1 MLNIR
6 ARQYPEVMRRVT
18 VTIPDELET
27 ALDRYIAGQDAM
39 PSVTAVV
46 QASLKRFLAEGR
58 AESPVPSL
66 DRVLRNR
73 IQIVELLQRWG
84 VTNVRLFG
92 SVARGGAGPGSD
104 IDLLVSVPKGI
115 SYFDIADMQTEL
127 EALLAAPVHLVTDG
141 AMTDE
146 QRAAVA
152 ADALRL

>member
-1 MLNIR
+1 
-6 ARQYPEVMRRVT
+6 MRRVT

-27 ALDRYIAGQDAM
+27 ALNRYIADQDAA

-46 QASLKRFLAEGR
+46 QASLKRFLADGR

-66 DRVLRNR
+66 GRILRNR
-73 IQIVELLQRWG
+73 NQIVEVLQRWG
-84 VTNVRLFG
+84 VSNVRLFG
-92 SVARGGAGPGSD
+92 SVARGNAGPGSD
-104 IDLLVSVPKGI
+104 IDLLVTVPKGT
-115 SYFDIADMQTEL
+115 SYFDIADMQAEL
-127 EALLAAPVHLVTDG
+127 EALLDAPVHLVTDG

>member
-1 MLNIR
+1 
-6 ARQYPEVMRRVT
+6 MRRVT

-27 ALDRYIAGQDAM
+27 ALDRYIADQAAK

-58 AESPVPSL
+58 ADSPVPSL
-66 DRVLRNR
+66 DRVLRIR
-73 IQIVELLQRWG
+73 DRIVETLQRWG

-92 SVARGGAGPGSD
+92 SVARGDAGPGSD
-104 IDLLVSVPKGI
+104 IDLLVSVPKGT

-127 EALLAAPVHLVTDG
+127 EALLDAPVHLVTDG

>member
-1 MLNIR
+1 
-6 ARQYPEVMRRVT
+6 MRRVT
-18 VTIPDELET
+18 VTIPDELE
-27 ALDRYIAGQDAM
+27 ADLDRYIAVQDAK

-58 AESPVPSL
+58 AESLVPSL
-66 DRVLRNR
+66 DRVLRHRN
-73 IQIVELLQRWG
+73 QIVEVLQRWG

-92 SVARGGAGPGSD
+92 SVARGDAGPGSD

-115 SYFDIADMQTEL
+115 SYFDIADMQAEL
-127 EALLAAPVHLVTDG
+127 EALLDARVHLVTDG
-141 AMTDE
+141 AMTTE